1 MKVLTVLAVFVF
13 SITLLSSTSS
23 STRNASA
30 QNGKKPPET
39 IVLAKEAKLGQVTF
53 NHLKHITENR
63 SADGAK
69 PIACVD
75 CHHTAQPVAE
85 ALKHPPHK
93 TVWPADRTTT
103 LTMEL
108 LEKDANAVGAICTDC
123 HARADAKPKLLPEI
137 PKVKFEGSDEP
148 TTMTNQQAFH
158 RNCGGCH
165 DEVVKAR
172 PNLDPPP
179 PTSKRSSPGCAIGP
193 RKRIMRSRSASPR
206 SWPT

>member
-1 MKVLTVLAVFVF
+1 MKVLIILAVFIF
-13 SITLLSSTSS
+13 SIALLSSTST

-63 SADGAK
+63 SPDGTK
-69 PIACVD
+69 QLGCVA

-103 LTMEL
+103 LTIEL
-108 LEKDANAVGAICTDC
+108 AEKDPNAVGAVCRDC
-123 HARADAKPKLLPEI
+123 HARADTKPKLLPEI
-137 PKVKFEGSDEP
+137 PQVKFEGSTEA
-148 TTMTNQQAFH
+148 TVMTNQQAFH
-158 RNCGGCH
+158 HNCGGCH

-172 PNLDPPP
+172 
-179 PTSKRSSPGCAIGP
+179 
-193 RKRIMRSRSASPR
+193 
-206 SWPT
+206 

>member
-1 MKVLTVLAVFVF
+1 MKVLIILAVFIF
-13 SITLLSSTSS
+13 SIVLLSSTST
-23 STRNASA
+23 STPNASA

-63 SADGAK
+63 SADGTK

-108 LEKDANAVGAICTDC
+108 LDKDVNVVGAICTDC
-123 HARADAKPKLLPEI
+123 HARADAKPKLLPAT
-137 PKVKFEGSDEP
+137 PQVKFEASAEP
-148 TTMTNQQAFH
+148 TVMTNQQAFH
-158 RNCGGCH
+158 RNCGGGY
-165 DEVVKAR
+165 DLGGEGRAQF
-172 PNLDPPP
+172 DSAP
-179 PTSKRSSPGCAIGP
+179 PTSKKCTACH
-193 RKRIMRSRSASPR
+193 KK
-206 SWPT
+206 T